1 MSFRRSGFTLLEI
14 CLALVIIVTVIL
26 LIVPSVSGL
35 FAEQRLKRSYERLDQ
50 LVAATTIRSMS
61 EKRSYALVWENHG
74 IRSVPL
80 EGKPGSDESSQGLHW
95 SDDEKF
101 ELQLPTALGSR
112 SKAQWVFW
120 SNGTCEPAIIA
131 FQGSAGSWA
140 VRYDPLT
147 VHGQFLHSSVP

>member
-1 MSFRRSGFTLLEI
+1 MFPRRAGFTLLEI

-35 FAEQRLKRSYERLDQ
+35 FAEQRLRRSYERFDQ
-50 LVAATTIRSMS
+50 LVAATTIRSMR
-61 EKRSYALVWENHG
+61 EKRSYALVWEKNG

-80 EGKPGSDESSQGLHW
+80 EGKLESDEPSQGFAW

-101 ELQLPTALGSR
+101 ELQLPAALAPR
-112 SKAQWVFW
+112 SKVQWVFW
-120 SNGTCEPAIIA
+120 SNGTCEPAVIA
-131 FQGSAGSWA
+131 FQGSAGGWA

-147 VHGQFLHSSVP
+147 VHGQFLHSSVQ